1 MTATPHPDRLPLAG
15 VSGVRRAIGGYVRR
29 QRALTITTI
38 ALAAAAALA
47 GLVAPWAVGLI
58 VDAVLGEGDRTRVL
72 VLVAWVAGAGVL
84 SAALRM
90 VSAALV
96 ARIGQR
102 VLARMREDVIGS
114 ALRLPSARIERAGRG
129 DLLSR
134 VGDDVA
140 VVGGVVAGLLAP
152 WVGAALTVALTMV
165 GLFALDPWLALAGL
179 TSIPVYVLAL
189 RWYLPRAAPRYAAE
203 RAAFGDR
210 AEALVSSLEGMPTIR
225 AYGAEASQLAT
236 ITDASNRARRLSRDV
251 LWFASGWGKW
261 MNLAELVGLG
271 AIIAAGFLLVSTE
284 TVTVGAV
291 TAAALYFHRLFNPLG
306 LIIFSFDD
314 VQSAYASLQRIV
326 GVIEFRRPAEPAA
339 PDERPR
345 GSLSA
350 HGITHRYGA
359 HEALRDVSIRVEAG
373 EQIALVGSSGAG
385 KSTLAVILA
394 GLADP
399 SEGEVRL
406 DGDPIAR
413 VARAHPR
420 PVVLVSQEAH
430 IFAGPLADDL
440 RMAQHDAT
448 DAEIAAA
455 LQLVG
460 ADWVAGL
467 PEGVRTVVGELGHRL
482 TPEQAAQVALA
493 RAALADP
500 PVVILDEA
508 TAESGSRGA
517 RRLERAAE
525 AVLRGRTAVI
535 VAHRLRQAQSADR
548 VLVMA
553 DGRITESGTH
563 DELVALDGAYARLW
577 AAYRS
582 GG

>member
-1 MTATPHPDRLPLAG
+1 MTAAPPHARLPLAT
-15 VSGVRRAIGGYVRR
+15 VRGVRRAIGRYVRR
-29 QRALTITTI
+29 QRALAILTI

-58 VDAVLGEGDRTRVL
+58 VDVVLGGDRTRVL

-84 SAALRM
+84 SAALRT

-102 VLARMREDVIGS
+102 VLARMREDVMGA
-114 ALRLPSARIERAGRG
+114 ALRLPSARIESAGRG

-152 WVGAALTVALTMV
+152 WVGAALTVVLTMV

-189 RWYLPRAAPRYAAE
+189 RWYLPRAAPRYSAE

-210 AEALVSSLEGMPTIR
+210 AEALVSSLEGMPTLR
-225 AYGAEASQLAT
+225 AYGAEAQQLTT
-236 ITDASNRARRLSRDV
+236 ITDASDRARRLSRDV

-271 AIIAAGFLLVSTE
+271 AIIATGFMLVSTDL
-284 TVTVGAV
+284 VTVGAV

-326 GVIEFRRPAEPAA
+326 GVIEIRRAEESDA
-339 PDERPR
+339 PGERLR
-345 GSLSA
+345 GTLT
-350 HGITHRYGA
+350 GRGLTHRYDTHA
-359 HEALRDVSIRVEAG
+359 ALRDVSIKVDAG
-373 EQIALVGSSGAG
+373 EQVALVGASGAG

-399 SEGEVRL
+399 SEGSVTL
-406 DGDPIAR
+406 DGVPIERLAR
-413 VARAHPR
+413 VHPR

-430 IFAGPLADDL
+430 IFAGPLVEDL
-440 RMAQHDAT
+440 RMARADAS
-448 DAEIAAA
+448 DADVAAA

-460 ADWVAGL
+460 ADWVGGL
-467 PEGVRTVVGELGHRL
+467 PDGICTVVGELGHRL
-482 TPEQAAQVALA
+482 TPEQSAQVALA

-500 PVVILDEA
+500 AVVILDEA

-525 AVLRGRTAVI
+525 AILQDRTAVV

-548 VLVMA
+548 VLVMD

-563 DELVALDGAYARLW
+563 DELVAQDGAYARLW

>member
-1 MTATPHPDRLPLAG
+1 MTAAPPHARLPLAT
-15 VSGVRRAIGGYVRR
+15 VRGVRRAIGRYVRR
-29 QRALTITTI
+29 QRALAILTI

-58 VDAVLGEGDRTRVL
+58 VDVVLGGGDRTRVL

-84 SAALRM
+84 SAALRT

-102 VLARMREDVIGS
+102 VLARMREDVMGA
-114 ALRLPSARIERAGRG
+114 ALRLPSARIESAGRG

-152 WVGAALTVALTMV
+152 WVGAALTVVLTMV

-189 RWYLPRAAPRYAAE
+189 RWYLPRAAPRYSAE

-210 AEALVSSLEGMPTIR
+210 AEALVSSLEGMPTLR
-225 AYGAEASQLAT
+225 AYGAEAQQLAT
-236 ITDASNRARRLSRDV
+236 ITDASDRARRLSRDV

-271 AIIAAGFLLVSTE
+271 AIIATGFMLVSTDL
-284 TVTVGAV
+284 VTVGAV

-326 GVIEFRRPAEPAA
+326 GVIEIRRAEESDA
-339 PDERPR
+339 PGEHLR
-345 GSLSA
+345 GTLT
-350 HGITHRYGA
+350 GRGLTHRYDTHA
-359 HEALRDVSIRVEAG
+359 ALRDVSIKVDAG
-373 EQIALVGSSGAG
+373 EQVALVGASGAG

-399 SEGEVRL
+399 SEGSVTL
-406 DGDPIAR
+406 DGVPIERLAR
-413 VARAHPR
+413 IHPR

-430 IFAGPLADDL
+430 IFAGPLVEDL
-440 RMAQHDAT
+440 RMARADAS
-448 DAEIAAA
+448 DADIAAA

-460 ADWVAGL
+460 ADWVGGL
-467 PEGVRTVVGELGHRL
+467 PDGIRTVVGELGHRL
-482 TPEQAAQVALA
+482 TPEQSAQVALA

-500 PVVILDEA
+500 AVVILDEA

-525 AVLRGRTAVI
+525 AILQDRTAVV

-548 VLVMA
+548 VLVMD

-563 DELVALDGAYARLW
+563 DELVAQDGAYARLW